1 MALGLQLHGFVPR
14 SRANGPGIRAVV
26 WTQGC
31 TLGCPGCFNPGS
43 HPAKG
48 LEGEVA
54 TDELAA
60 RILALRP
67 DIEGVTISGGEPL
80 QQWDAV
86 VDLLARVRSTSDL
99 SVVLLTGYTLPEIRR
114 RSGSEILLRLIDVLI
129 AGRYVARLHLARGL
143 RGSSNKKTHLL
154 TARYTVED
162 LEQVPDAELI
172 VGPDGT
178 LTATGVDP
186 LMLAS
191 GEAHGRWL

>member
-1 MALGLQLHGFVPR
+1 
-14 SRANGPGIRAVV
+14 VV

-43 HPAKG
+43 HPTKG

-67 DIEGVTISGGEPL
+67 GIEGVTISGGEPL
-80 QQWDAV
+80 QQCDAV
-86 VDLLARVRSTSDL
+86 VDVLARVRSASDL

-114 RSGSEILLRLIDVLI
+114 RSGSEILLRLVDVLI

-162 LEQVPDAELI
+162 LEQVPAAELI

-191 GEAHGRWL
+191 GEARGRWL